1 MSVDLVSELRAASSR
16 YDDAYRHEFD
26 FGTADLLDRAAAEVE
41 RLRAIEAKLPK
52 TADGVPVVLGDN
64 IYGVDRDGTVFGC
77 GFISMTAPSEND
89 GEWFGIGRDEGG
101 SEWRSTPRMF
111 YSTRAAAEA
120 ARGAT

>member
-1 MSVDLVSELRAASSR
+1 MSVDLVTELRSLVGTLR
-16 YDDAYRHEFD
+16 RRRLYRSAEMVTD
-26 FGTADLLDRAAAEVE
+26 AAAELG
-41 RLRAIEAKLPK
+41 RLRAIVERLPK

-64 IYGVDRDGTVFGC
+64 IYGVDHDGTVFGC
-77 GFISMTAPSEND
+77 GFISMTAPSENY

-120 ARGAT
+120 AMKGAPQ